1 VDDIDFE
8 KAQRGLTL
16 WATGTITLQ
25 MVLDAKGTR
34 RTKPHKGNRNLT
46 LPKTFIYENGT
57 EESTSFN
64 DATWSKATSKYM
76 DFISTTL
83 HTSSFDKIVEKA
95 QEIMASTGRLQ
106 MDDIMDV
113 DSVDDVQ
120 LVDLS
125 DDDCKPFIL
134 IIVVHY

>member
-1 VDDIDFE
+1 M
-8 KAQRGLTL
+8 

-34 RTKPHKGNRNLT
+34 RTISHKNNLNLT
-46 LPKTFIYENGT
+46 LPKTFIHENGT

-76 DFISTTL
+76 NFINTTL
-83 HTSSFDKIVEKA
+83 RSSSFDKIIEKA
-95 QEIMASTGRLQ
+95 KEIMDSTGRPR
-106 MDDIMDV
+106 MDDVMDIE
-113 DSVDDVQ
+113 SIDDVQ

-125 DDDCKPFIL
+125 DDDCKPFVL
-134 IIVVHY
+134 IIAIQY